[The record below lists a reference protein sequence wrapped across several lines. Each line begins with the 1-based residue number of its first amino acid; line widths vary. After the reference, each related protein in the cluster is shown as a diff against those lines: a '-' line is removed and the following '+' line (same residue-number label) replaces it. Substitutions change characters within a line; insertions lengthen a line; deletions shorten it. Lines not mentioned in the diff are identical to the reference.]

1 MNNDL
6 ISRSALLEQVRFSL
20 PIDSER
26 RRVIADCV
34 EITRRLVTEAPTVD
48 AVEVV
53 RCENCTHQQKV
64 WHDDKRMKKGG
75 FFIYSCKLNED
86 PFVTHVV
93 DGNPGEFC
101 YAGKRRADDATA

>member
-34 EITRRLVTEAPTVD
+34 EITRRLVTEAPAAD

-53 RCENCTHQQKV
+53 RCKNCIHSNDAGCATGFTWCDKYDCGV
-64 WHDDKRMKKGG
+64 TDD
-75 FFIYSCKLNED
+75 FYCK
-86 PFVTHVV
+86 T
-93 DGNPGEFC
+93 GE
-101 YAGKRRADDATA
+101 RRPDNAD